1 MGIPEIKTTVREHL
15 VMARSARLTSD
26 GQASGQQLRARLLS
40 LPEITSCT
48 TIAAYASTVDE
59 PNTWPFIQEWTGD
72 LWLPVIVGPSLHWGR
87 YSGMNTVQPNTW
99 GLLEPQAEADDL
111 PDDVTV
117 VVIPAL
123 AVDNM
128 GHRLGRGA
136 GYYDRSLQSMTASR
150 PLVIVAVVHDEEVL
164 PMVPHE
170 DFDVPVD
177 IIVTPERVIRVA
189 QASRRSKST

>member
-1 MGIPEIKTTVREHL
+1 MGIPEVKTTVREHL
-15 VMARSARLTSD
+15 VMARSARPASD
-26 GQASGQQLRARLLS
+26 GQASGQDLRARLLC
-40 LPEITSCT
+40 LPEVTSST
-48 TIAAYASTVDE
+48 AIAAYASTADE

-72 LWLPVIVGPSLHWGR
+72 LWLPVIVGPSLRWGR
-87 YSGMNTVQPNTW
+87 YNGMKTLQPNQW

-111 PDDVTV
+111 PDDVTA

-123 AVDNM
+123 AVDHM

-150 PLVIVAVVHDEEVL
+150 PRVIVAVVHDEEVL
-164 PMVPHE
+164 PIVPHE